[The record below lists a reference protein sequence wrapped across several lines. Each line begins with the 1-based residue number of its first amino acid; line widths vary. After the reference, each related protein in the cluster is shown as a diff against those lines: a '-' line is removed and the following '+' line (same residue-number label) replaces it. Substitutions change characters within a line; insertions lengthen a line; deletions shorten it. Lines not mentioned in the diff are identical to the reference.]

1 MNELTPLKM
10 KTTLFNYLKI
20 SSQFFCHR
28 LPERTFKLKGHYF
41 PVCSRCT
48 GLYLG
53 MFSFF
58 IFACFN
64 FVHYSVSVT
73 ILGFLMV
80 IPTTIDGFTQLFGL
94 RESNNYLRFFSGLI
108 GGVGLLILV
117 ISFKLILLG
126 RY

>member
-1 MNELTPLKM
+1 
-10 KTTLFNYLKI
+10 
-20 SSQFFCHR
+20 
-28 LPERTFKLKGHYF
+28 
-41 PVCSRCT
+41 
-48 GLYLG
+48 